1 MRRRA
6 TTRARL
12 INAKVVEIIILY
24 LIMDSAMSGPPP
36 QNYLI
41 TREKQTLLRLSNL
54 SLGDMPFRFFST
66 HGYWFITFICNR
78 LNHACAAVTSLFIGL
93 SHSEDWPHL
102 NGPISAWSPAKTFDG
117 KFWHQLYRKTFTG
130 LGDFVPDKIFC
141 LRRNTLL
148 SRYTRLF
155 LTFLKSGLIHHCI
168 ARLNSFAANETFTS
182 KRFYAL
188 HAIGII
194 FEDDIQAITTDVP
207 ILVSV
212 RQVVGY
218 I

>member
-1 MRRRA
+1 MHLQPTQSCLRSRH
-6 TTRARL
+6 
-12 INAKVVEIIILY
+12 ISLY
-24 LIMDSAMSGPPP
+24 WL
-36 QNYLI
+36 
-41 TREKQTLLRLSNL
+41 K
-54 SLGDMPFRFFST
+54 
-66 HGYWFITFICNR
+66 
-78 LNHACAAVTSLFIGL
+78 
-93 SHSEDWPHL
+93 HSEDWPHL
-102 NGPISAWSPAKTFDG
+102 NGPTSACFTVRGFWGLSDRPTVLILRLPAKAFDG
-117 KFWHQLYRKTFTG
+117 KFWHQLYRKTLTN
-130 LGDFVPDKIFC
+130 LEDFVPDKIFC

-182 KRFYAL
+182 KKFYAL

-207 ILVSV
+207 IPVSV